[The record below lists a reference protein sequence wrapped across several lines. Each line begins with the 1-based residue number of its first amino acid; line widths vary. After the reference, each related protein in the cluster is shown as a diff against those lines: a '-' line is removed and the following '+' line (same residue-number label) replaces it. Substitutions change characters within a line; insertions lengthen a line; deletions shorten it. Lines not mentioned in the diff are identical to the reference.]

1 MITVVSGLPRS
12 GTSLMMQMLAAGG
25 MPILTDGRRLPDE
38 DNPRGYLEWEEVKRL
53 PENPALIAQGEGMV
67 VKVIS
72 QLLTF
77 LPANHEYRILF
88 MERPLPEIL
97 ASQDAM
103 LDRRKAAAT
112 PSDADMTDAFRQH
125 LREVMELLVDRE
137 DFSVCRVGYRRLL
150 ANPLQ
155 WAQTVQDFLG
165 VNLDVQA
172 MAAQVDPAL
181 HRNRG

>member
-25 MPILTDGRRLPDE
+25 MPILTDRRRLPDE

-53 PENPALIAQGEGMV
+53 PENPALIAQGEGMA
-67 VKVIS
+67 VKVVS

-88 MERPLPEIL
+88 IERPLPEIL

-103 LDRRKAAAT
+103 LDRRKTAAA
-112 PSDADMTDAFRQH
+112 PSDADIADAFRQH
-125 LREVMELLVDRE
+125 LREVTELLVERE
-137 DFSVCRVGYRRLL
+137 DFSVCRVGYRRLV

-155 WAQTVQDFLG
+155 WAQTVRDFLA
-165 VNLDVQA
+165 VDLHVQA

>member
-1 MITVVSGLPRS
+1 MITIVSGLPRS

-25 MPILTDGRRLPDE
+25 MPILTDQRRLPDE
-38 DNPRGYLEWEEVKRL
+38 DNPRGYFEWEEVKRL
-53 PENPALIAQGEGMV
+53 AENPALIVEGEGMA
-67 VKVIS
+67 VKVVS

-77 LPANHEYRILF
+77 LPVSHVYKILF

-103 LDRRKAAAT
+103 LVRRETVVT
-112 PSDADMTDAFRQH
+112 PRNADIADAFRKH
-125 LREVMELLVDRE
+125 LREVMELLVDRD
-137 DFSVCRVGYRRLL
+137 DFSVCRIGYRRLV

-155 WAQTVQDFLG
+155 WAQTVQDFLA
-165 VNLDVQA
+165 VNLNVEA